1 MPSDQLLPSNGEDN
15 LEAPRTRRDM
25 KKTPLRFWLRV
36 FMLSSTAF
44 ALESAYTV
52 EVSYAFPVLLR
63 TGMSDKYASMMW
75 AISPLLGIIFQGYLG
90 SASDRSRCRWG
101 KRRPFI
107 VGLSVCVCV
116 CLAVFP
122 YGENVADS
130 LLHLA
135 KGKQMFIFLYTF
147 VAFGLMDFSLD
158 QVEPPVR
165 MYLLDSVSVDQSD
178 RANFIYSVM
187 IAMGVGFGALIGA
200 VNWSTLSVDPSL
212 AALGEDENLVEV
224 DNFDFQIR
232 VVFGIN
238 LMLFVVCVALTVF
251 SFTERNPQQ
260 TVEVVDDTRIRA
272 NGKLE
277 YEGLVPVDYQVQQS
291 PPPHNLESLR
301 IFEDKDHIISLKNN
315 CSKQPIVQNGTH
327 SNLHLPTDTQLKDSR
342 KSDHNVYRTRSRS
355 PFFTNIFCLRTVM
368 SFVHSLVQSMQ
379 GMVEF
384 IRYSSVSTLTLWLV
398 TWFGWL
404 SYLSFC
410 FLFSDYLAIEVYGGS
425 PHSDNPSAVQ
435 NYSHGVRMAC
445 VLRAFV
451 EVISIMYTITLDWYS
466 QHINYRWLVVSGN
479 VLHVVAVGIML
490 LSPSLFTAFL
500 VTLSAAILGSIQ
512 DCIPYML
519 VHYYHVS

>member
-1 MPSDQLLPSNGEDN
+1 MPSDQLLPSNGEFN
-15 LEAPRTRRDM
+15 IEASPRTRRGI
-25 KKTPLRFWLRV
+25 KKTPLRFWLRI
-36 FMLSSTAF
+36 FMLSSTVF
-44 ALESAYTV
+44 ALESAYTI

-90 SASDRSRCRWG
+90 SASDRSLCRWG

-116 CLAVFP
+116 CLALFP

-130 LLHLA
+130 LLHLSG
-135 KGKQMFIFLYTF
+135 GKQMFIFLYTL
-147 VAFGLMDFSLD
+147 VAFSLMDFSLD

-178 RANFIYSVM
+178 RANFIYSIM

-200 VNWSTLSVDPSL
+200 VNWATLSVDPSL

-238 LMLFVVCVALTVF
+238 LILFALCVVLTVCSF
-251 SFTERNPQQ
+251 SERGPQ
-260 TVEVVDDTRIRA
+260 TSPVPKATDDKRIRL
-272 NGKLE
+272 NGKLKLDD
-277 YEGLVPVDYQVQQS
+277 LVPVEYNSTVHSIVNPSLKIMEKKDYMT
-291 PPPHNLESLR
+291 
-301 IFEDKDHIISLKNN
+301 SLKNDL
-315 CSKQPIVQNGTH
+315 STKPIVKNSTH
-327 SNLHLPTDTQLKDSR
+327 PNLRLPTDSQLKDSR
-342 KSDHNVYRTRSRS
+342 KSDHNVYRTCWMFC
-355 PFFTNIFCLRTVM
+355 PIFCLKIVT
-368 SFVHSLVQSMQ
+368 SFTHGLIDSMQ

-384 IRYSSVSTLTLWLV
+384 IRYSSVSTLTVWLV

-404 SYLSFC
+404 SYLAFS

-425 PHSDNPSAVQ
+425 PNSDDLSAVQ

-466 QHINYRWLVVSGN
+466 HCINYRWLVVCGN

-490 LSPSLFTAFL
+490 LSPSLLTAFM
-500 VTLSAAILGSIQ
+500 VTLSAAIMGSNQ
-512 DCIPYML
+512 DCVPYML
-519 VHYYHVS
+519 IHYYHVS